1 MATRAA
7 IVCSHNDDT
16 THPLTNKYPKCWL
29 RTCHAR
35 PNRGTPVDIALVW
48 SRAILPGA
56 SRPALLF
63 HATARPILSS
73 RFSISEP
80 ILFAIGGIADE
91 VGVEA
96 YAVGGYVRDGLL
108 GRSEH
113 RKDID
118 ITVIGD
124 GVGFAR
130 QVASQFDGAS
140 LAVYEQFRTAGLRI
154 GETVI
159 EFVGAR
165 KESYR
170 TSSRKP
176 ITEEGSLEDDLAR
189 RDFTINALAV
199 SLNEQSFGHLTDL
212 FGGLDDLRQGVLRTP
227 LEPRQTFSDDP
238 LRMMRAARFAA
249 QLDFAVDLE
258 SLDAMTK
265 MADRIAIISQERIS
279 DEFVKTMSAPRP
291 SVGLRLLHET
301 GLLQYI
307 FPEVNNLGGVD
318 LMTVGV
324 QEYAHKDVFKHTL
337 QVVDNMAAMSDDVW
351 LRFAALL
358 HDIAKPKTKAFRE
371 GIGWTFYGHDIL
383 GARWV
388 QKMFRRMKLPM
399 DAAERVAK
407 LVRLHM
413 RPMALVDEG
422 VTDSAVRRVLFEAGE
437 DIDDLLTL
445 CRADIT
451 SKNPRL
457 VNKYQ
462 RNYEIVAE
470 KMLEVEAKDRMR
482 AFQSPV
488 RGEEIMEI
496 TGLPPSK
503 TVGIL
508 KHAIEEAIIEGII
521 PNEHDAARDYL
532 LRIKDEVLAEN
543 PLSEREKVRKGA

>member
-1 MATRAA
+1 MEHLFPLSSFEGAP
-7 IVCSHNDDT
+7 SHTDRVL
-16 THPLTNKYPKCWL
+16 PLT
-29 RTCHAR
+29 
-35 PNRGTPVDIALVW
+35 DI
-48 SRAILPGA
+48 
-56 SRPALLF
+56 
-63 HATARPILSS
+63 
-73 RFSISEP
+73 FSISEP
-80 ILFAIGGIADE
+80 VLFAIGAIADE
-91 VGVEA
+91 AALDA
-96 YAVGGYVRDGLL
+96 YVVGGYVRDELL
-108 GRSEH
+108 DRAQH

-130 QVASQFDGAS
+130 VVAGQFDGTK

-154 GETVI
+154 GDKVI

-170 TSSRKP
+170 AASRKP

-189 RDFTINALAV
+189 RDFTVNALAV
-199 SLNEQSFGHLTDL
+199 SLNQVSFGRLVDL
-212 FGGLDDLRQGVLRTP
+212 FGGVKDLERKILRTP
-227 LEPRQTFSDDP
+227 LEPKQTFSDDP

-249 QLDFAVDLE
+249 QLEFDIDRETLA
-258 SLDAMTK
+258 AMRD
-265 MADRIAIISQERIS
+265 MADRITIISQERIS
-279 DEFVKTMSAPRP
+279 DEFVKIMAAPRP
-291 SVGLRLLHET
+291 SIGLRVLHDT
-301 GLLQYI
+301 GILRYI

-318 LMTVGV
+318 LMTVGE

-351 LRFAALL
+351 MRFAALL

-422 VTDSAVRRVLFEAGE
+422 VTDSAVRRVLFEAGH

-451 SKNPRL
+451 SKNPKL
-457 VNKYQ
+457 VHRYQ

-470 KMLEVEAKDRMR
+470 KMAEVEAKDQMR

-503 TVGIL
+503 TVGLL
-508 KHAIEEAIIEGII
+508 KSAIEEAIIEGVI
-521 PNEHDAARDYL
+521 PNDHDAARQYL
-532 LRIKDEVLAEN
+532 LEIMDDIVAAN
-543 PLSEREKVRKGA
+543 PLSEREQRRAGV